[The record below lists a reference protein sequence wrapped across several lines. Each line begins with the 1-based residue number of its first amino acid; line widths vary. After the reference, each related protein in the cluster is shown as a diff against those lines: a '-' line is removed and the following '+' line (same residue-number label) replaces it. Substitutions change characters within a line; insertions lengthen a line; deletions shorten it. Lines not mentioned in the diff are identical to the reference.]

1 MKLARAVILNYVK
14 NAKMAIFRCL
24 KNHFKIRIELQKSL
38 QSVLCKLPDDPE
50 SLKSLAL
57 KTFRRRCHEKTL
69 NCLRDIYKY
78 RYHSSGKSDRGDAEP
93 QSRGEAPTLEHGQ
106 GEALTML

>member
-24 KNHFKIRIELQKSL
+24 KNHFKIKIELQKSL

-69 NCLRDIYKY
+69 NCLRDIDIYITALA
-78 RYHSSGKSDRGDAEP
+78 RATGGLG
-93 QSRGEAPTLEHGQ
+93 RGEAPTLEQGQ
-106 GEALTML
+106 DEALILL